1 MAKYYLKYFAIFFKN
16 LICSRILT
24 IIFFQMKIQTLYFIV
39 VVFIFGCSNDSSK
52 KNALVFQSDFGTKD
66 GAVAAM
72 KGVAFGVSD
81 KLRIF
86 DITHEIPPFNI
97 WEASYRLD
105 QTAAYWPAGTV
116 FVSIVD
122 PGVGSDRKSIVLK
135 TKSGH
140 YIVSPDNGTLTL
152 VAEHL
157 GVEEIREIDEVRNRL
172 SNSNESYT
180 FHGRDVYAYTGARLA
195 SGVISF
201 EEVGRKLDN
210 VIVKLDYQ
218 KAVYIDGIVKGN
230 IPVLDVQYGNV
241 WSNIDKTTFSN
252 LKVQVGDS
260 VQVKIYDQNKM
271 VYDDVVV
278 FANTFSD
285 VSQGKTLGYLN
296 SLLNFSMGVN
306 HANFADQ
313 FHIGSGE
320 NWHLELQKK

>member
-1 MAKYYLKYFAIFFKN
+1 MKFLAFYF
-16 LICSRILT
+16 LILSSLVACSPT
-24 IIFFQMKIQTLYFIV
+24 
-39 VVFIFGCSNDSSK
+39 SSK
-52 KNALVFQSDFGTKD
+52 KDALVFQSDFGLKD

-86 DITHEIPPFNI
+86 DLTHEIPPYNI

-105 QTAAYWPAGTV
+105 QTAMYWPVGTV

-157 GVEEIREIDEVRNRL
+157 GIEEIREIDETKNRL

-201 EEVGRKLDN
+201 EEVGKKLDN
-210 VIVKLDYQ
+210 TIVKLDYQ
-218 KAVYIDGIVKGN
+218 KPVFENGLVRGN

-241 WSNIDKTTFSN
+241 WSNIDKTTFSKLN
-252 LKVQVGDS
+252 VQFGDS
-260 VQVKIYDQNKM
+260 IQVKMYHNSEM
-271 VYDDVVV
+271 VYDDNVV
-278 FANTFSD
+278 FAKTFSD
-285 VSQGKTLGYLN
+285 VPEGKALGYMN
-296 SLLNFSMGVN
+296 SLLNFSIGVN
-306 HANFADQ
+306 QASFADQ
-313 FHIGSGE
+313 FHVGSGE
-320 NWHLELQKK
+320 AWSLELRKK

>member
-1 MAKYYLKYFAIFFKN
+1 
-16 LICSRILT
+16 
-24 IIFFQMKIQTLYFIV
+24 MKSLALYFLILSSFV
-39 VVFIFGCSNDSSK
+39 ACSPPSK
-52 KNALVFQSDFGTKD
+52 KDALVFQSDFGLKD

-86 DITHEIPPFNI
+86 DLTHEIPPYSI

-105 QTAAYWPAGTV
+105 QTAMYWPTGTV

-122 PGVGSDRKSIVLK
+122 PGVGSNRRSIVLK

-157 GVEEIREIDEVRNRL
+157 GIEEIREIDETKNRL

-195 SGVISF
+195 AGVISF
-201 EEVGRKLDN
+201 KEVGKKLDN
-210 VIVKLDYQ
+210 TIVKLDYQ
-218 KAVYIDGIVKGN
+218 KPVFENGLVRGN

-241 WSNIDKTTFSN
+241 WSNIDKATFSQLN
-252 LKVQVGDS
+252 VQYGDS
-260 VQVKIYDQNKM
+260 IRVKIYHDREM
-271 VYDDVVV
+271 VYDDNVV
-278 FANTFSD
+278 FAKTFSN
-285 VSQGKTLGYLN
+285 VPEGKALGYMN
-296 SLLNFSMGVN
+296 SLLNFSIGVN
-306 HANFADQ
+306 QTSFADQ
-313 FHIGSGE
+313 FHVASGE
-320 NWHLELQKK
+320 AWSLELQKK

>member
-1 MAKYYLKYFAIFFKN
+1 MRIF
-16 LICSRILT
+16 L
-24 IIFFQMKIQTLYFIV
+24 LYFLILSS
-39 VVFIFGCSNDSSK
+39 IIACSPSTQK
-52 KNALVFQSDFGTKD
+52 MNALVFQSDFGLKD

-81 KLRIF
+81 KLPIF
-86 DITHEIPPFNI
+86 DITHEIPSYYI

-105 QTAAYWPAGTV
+105 QTAMYWPAGTV

-157 GVEEIREIDEVRNRL
+157 GIEEIREIDETKNRL

-201 EEVGRKLDN
+201 EEVGKKLEN

-218 KAVYIDGIVKGN
+218 KSVYQNKIVRGN

-241 WSNIDKTTFSN
+241 WSNIDKRTFEK
-252 LKVQVGDS
+252 LDVEVGDS
-260 VQVKIYDQNKM
+260 VRIKIYHQREM
-271 VYDDVVV
+271 VYEDVMV
-278 FANTFSD
+278 FAKTFSD
-285 VSQGKTLGYLN
+285 VPEGKPLGYLN
-296 SLLNFSMGVN
+296 SLLNFSIGIN
-306 HANFADQ
+306 QASFAEH
-313 FHIGSGE
+313 FKVSSGDA
-320 NWHLELQKK
+320 WSLELSKKE

>member
-1 MAKYYLKYFAIFFKN
+1 MKNPAFYF
-16 LICSRILT
+16 LIIVSITACSPP
-24 IIFFQMKIQTLYFIV
+24 
-39 VVFIFGCSNDSSK
+39 SK
-52 KNALVFQSDFGTKD
+52 KDALVFQSDFGLKD
-66 GAVAAM
+66 GAVAAI

-86 DITHEIPPFNI
+86 DLTHDIPPYNI

-105 QTAAYWPAGTV
+105 QAAMYWPAGTV

-157 GVEEIREIDEVRNRL
+157 GIEEIREIDETKNRL

-195 SGVISF
+195 AGVISL
-201 EEVGRKLDN
+201 EEVGKKLDN
-210 VIVKLDYQ
+210 TVVRLDYQ
-218 KAVYIDGIVKGN
+218 KPVFENGMVRGN

-241 WSNIDKTTFSN
+241 WSNIDKPMFSKLN
-252 LKVQVGDS
+252 VAYGDS
-260 VQVKIYDQNKM
+260 IRVKIYHDREM
-271 VYDDVVV
+271 VYDDYVV
-278 FANTFSD
+278 FAKTFSD
-285 VSQGKTLGYLN
+285 LPEGKTLGYMN
-296 SLLNFSMGVN
+296 SLLNFSIGVN
-306 HANFADQ
+306 QASFADQ
-313 FHIGSGE
+313 FHVASGE
-320 NWHLELQKK
+320 AWSLELQKK